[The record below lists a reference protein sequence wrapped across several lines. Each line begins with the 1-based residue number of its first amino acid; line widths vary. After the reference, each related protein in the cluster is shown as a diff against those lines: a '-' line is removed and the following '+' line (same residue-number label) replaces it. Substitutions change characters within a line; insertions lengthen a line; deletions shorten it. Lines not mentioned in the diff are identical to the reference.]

1 MKQYLVV
8 LTTLLVLCGC
18 MWAKGKFKG
27 YRLFDVAKGR
37 ETTLDRVL
45 HHLKEQR
52 IIIVGEH
59 HDQKSHHM
67 AQLLL
72 IQTLHESGVVL
83 SIGLE
88 MFRAESQKSLDDWV
102 SGKIS
107 ESDFQEVY
115 YRNWNLPWPLYSMIF
130 HYSQEKG
137 IPLVGLNISRTIIRK
152 VARRGF
158 QSLSKEERGR
168 LPMGNFRLSS
178 TKNR

>member
-1 MKQYLVV
+1 MKQYLVALITLVV
-8 LTTLLVLCGC
+8 LSGGT
-18 MWAKGKFKG
+18 WANGKFED

-59 HDQKSHHM
+59 HDQKPHHM

-72 IQTLHESGVVL
+72 LQTLHESGVAL

-88 MFRAESQKSLDDWV
+88 MFRAESQKALDDWG

-107 ESDFQEVY
+107 ESDV
-115 YRNWNLPWPLYSMIF
+115 
-130 HYSQEKG
+130 
-137 IPLVGLNISRTIIRK
+137 
-152 VARRGF
+152 
-158 QSLSKEERGR
+158 
-168 LPMGNFRLSS
+168 
-178 TKNR
+178 